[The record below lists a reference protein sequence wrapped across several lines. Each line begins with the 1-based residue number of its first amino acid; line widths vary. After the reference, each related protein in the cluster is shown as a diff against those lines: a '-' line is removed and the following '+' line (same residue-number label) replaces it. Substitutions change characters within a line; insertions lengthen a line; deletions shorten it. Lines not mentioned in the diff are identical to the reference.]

1 MTYHIAGSPFPKA
14 HALAEK
20 CLTIFP
26 ELEANV
32 DFLRSIDRLVC
43 FSYVR
48 HIVSNTSFIKQMHVI
63 AFPDTSRQV
72 ARIYLLTVDGL
83 VHGLELVG
91 HSQLGTDLISRFV
104 DELVTLIHL
113 GDIGEDIAVQGL
125 RFTALMDQKNQD
137 CFTMQRFQHA
147 PYAPVEEFLITAVN
161 SICMSLLQFS
171 KAPLSPEKL
180 WQLHAIA
187 FEHFPMF
194 SASVEAL
201 QAFKNLLDPEI
212 IAQIE
217 ELECAIEP
225 GFSQLATYNFL
236 AAGDPK
242 RKRNRM
248 QALCEFPWMASI
260 LIEYWPGKPKL
271 SAVANSGATHWTT
284 LHRNRAQLLCNA
296 IDSGLPLITV
306 AADLLDVP
314 KETIR
319 WCARKKF
326 AFNSPFSLH
335 TIDTFLRVLSMLP
348 PEKRPIRKEEW
359 RDFRTAIESILD
371 AFRYYV
377 EAGSWV
383 DSSVRKRD
391 RDMELL
397 AMPAMLDILQQR
409 IKEFAKMKIAMKSVE
424 GWLTKNFDSA
434 HDFLSA
440 LRNAMQ
446 IRCYGYYDPQH
457 TIVDKSPAFL
467 LAWLAQHTLGDI
479 VSISARWHH
488 EIQFELTRLFASPE
502 ELANLNK
509 DSFAE
514 WPLFLSLPF
523 EFDDLR
529 IVQLINKWELI
540 DEGRLM
546 QHCVGMHY
554 SFCLNGTSQIFSIRA
569 SDNTRLSTLELCIGN
584 LKGAQFTIS
593 SHFGFKNALPSDGS
607 KKAAGALVDF
617 LNSPQCG
624 WLFERQAQF
633 KAKKL
638 RHEKPS
644 GYDLVVE
651 TVAWR
656 CAFTNEQ
663 DGQSFLEKFGYV
675 VTNTQAPVPYV
686 RESNHKLATQTS
698 AQKDGNLLTDVQS
711 ENIEE

>member
-1 MTYHIAGSPFPKA
+1 MQDDTK
-14 HALAEK
+14 
-20 CLTIFP
+20 
-26 ELEANV
+26 
-32 DFLRSIDRLVC
+32 FLREVERIFA

-48 HIVSNTSFIKQMHVI
+48 HAISSHSIIRQLLVI

-72 ARIYLLTVDGL
+72 ARIYLLTADGL
-83 VHGLELVG
+83 VHGFELVG

-113 GDIGEDIAVQGL
+113 GDMGEDIAVQSL

-137 CFTMQRFQHA
+137 CMTMQRFQHA
-147 PYAPVEEFLITAVN
+147 PYAPVEEFLSTATN
-161 SICMSLLQFS
+161 SICISLLRIIEAQ
-171 KAPLSPEKL
+171 LSPEKL

-194 SASVEAL
+194 SAGTEAL
-201 QAFKNLLDPEI
+201 QAFKNLLDPKI

-225 GFSQLATYNFL
+225 GFAQLATYNFL
-236 AAGDPK
+236 AAGDPT

-248 QALCEFPWMASI
+248 QALCEFPWIASI

-271 SAVANSGATHWTT
+271 STVANSGATHWTT
-284 LHRNRAQLLCNA
+284 FHRNRAQLLSNA
-296 IDSGLPLITV
+296 IDTGRPLIAV
-306 AADLLDVP
+306 AADLFGVP

-335 TIDTFLRVLSMLP
+335 KIDTFLRVISMIS

-383 DSSVRKRD
+383 DSSISKRD

-409 IKEFAKMKIAMKSVE
+409 FKEFAKMKITMKSVE

-434 HDFLSA
+434 HDFLTT

-457 TIVDKSPAFL
+457 TILDGSPAFL

-479 VSISARWHH
+479 VSISARWHR
-488 EIQFELTRLFASPE
+488 EIQIELTRLFASPE

-540 DEGRLM
+540 EEGRFM

-569 SDNTRLSTLELCIGN
+569 PDNTRLSTFEVCIGS
-584 LKGAQFTIS
+584 LKGAHATIS
-593 SHFGFKNALPSDGS
+593 SHFGFKNALPSERC
-607 KKAAGALVDF
+607 KNAAAALVDF
-617 LNSPQCG
+617 LNSPQCE
-624 WLFERQAQF
+624 WLFERQVQF

-644 GYDLVVE
+644 GCDRVVE
-651 TVAWR
+651 AVAWR

-663 DGQSFLEKFGYV
+663 AGKSFLEEFGSV
-675 VTNTQAPVPYV
+675 VANTQTPVPSP
-686 RESNHKLATQTS
+686 REPSHNLATQTS
-698 AQKDGNLLTDVQS
+698 VQKDGNLLTDVQS